1 MATSNFHNVNATH
14 IFACSLENE
23 WDYEDLVDNLKSE
36 LSNDSD
42 YVDYGKTDHNE
53 CRSFPSRT
61 LGSIRKYHQYKDFY
75 VEVCVTPVI
84 RSGYYEGVNLDWN
97 VDYLINGDASYDSPD
112 FYINDIAHY
121 GNLPKSKA
129 TTYAKLAEKKAEK
142 LKNEIVEKLE
152 SIYSDYSM
160 KLGVTA
166 RFSNG
171 ETIYHKVA

>member
-1 MATSNFHNVNATH
+1 MATSNFHTVNATH

-53 CRSFPSRT
+53 LRSFPSRT

-84 RSGYYEGVNLDWN
+84 RSGYYSGVNLDWN

-112 FYINDIAHY
+112 FYIDDIAHY

-129 TTYAKLAEKKAEK
+129 TQYAKLAEKKAEK
-142 LKNEIVEKLE
+142 LKNQIVEKLE
-152 SIYSDYSM
+152 SLYNNYSEKY
-160 KLGVTA
+160 GVTA
-166 RFSNG
+166 VFSNG
-171 ETIYHKVA
+171 ETIYHKL

>member
-1 MATSNFHNVNATH
+1 MATSNFHNVNASH

-166 RFSNG
+166 QFSNG
-171 ETIYHKVA
+171 ETIYHKIA

>member
-1 MATSNFHNVNATH
+1 MATSNFHNVNASH

-53 CRSFPSRT
+53 LRSFPSTT

-84 RSGYYEGVNLDWN
+84 RSGYYSGCNLDWN

-121 GNLPKSKA
+121 GNLSKSKA
-129 TTYAKLAEKKAEK
+129 IVYAKLAEKKAEK
-142 LKNEIVEKLE
+142 LRYEIVEKLE
-152 SIYSDYSM
+152 ALYNDYSQ

-166 RFSNG
+166 QFSNG
-171 ETIYHKVA
+171 ETIYHSIA